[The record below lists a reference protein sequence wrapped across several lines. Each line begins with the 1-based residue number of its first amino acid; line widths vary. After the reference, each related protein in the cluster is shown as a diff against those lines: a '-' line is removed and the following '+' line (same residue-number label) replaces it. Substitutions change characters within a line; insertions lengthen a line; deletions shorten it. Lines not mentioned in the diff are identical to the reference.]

1 MTHYWESPEAIEAY
15 KSVGLT
21 YQKTVWDYNYK
32 QFLEKTRESPEELNQ
47 KIILNVRRV
56 QSPFVDEKHNKDIED
71 EAVLSGE
78 KLREYITCDMLERR
92 VDALGNEHSFYRS
105 NLGLYPIP
113 IPRYRMTKD
122 DMGYEKRVT
131 AGTMGDRKGYSI
143 LFTKENV
150 DKLLKKGGITSEDPK
165 ELAKQ
170 DMMRQQVAS
179 KVKAAINVRSANER
193 TKFSVQIE
201 GEQRKYSVHSFKDW
215 KEGTFEELYNLGH
228 ANVTKDEWERLRAVR
243 DVASAQR
250 LGANQDT
257 LDKVND
263 QIDKYRS
270 GEELYK

>member
-1 MTHYWESPEAIEAY
+1 MTHYRESPEAIEAY

-78 KLREYITCDMLERR
+78 KLREYITCDILERR

-170 DMMRQQVAS
+170 DMKRQQVAN

-250 LGANQDT
+250 LGANHDT

>member
-1 MTHYWESPEAIEAY
+1 M
-15 KSVGLT
+15 K
-21 YQKTVWDYNYK
+21 
-32 QFLEKTRESPEELNQ
+32 
-47 KIILNVRRV
+47 
-56 QSPFVDEKHNKDIED
+56 
-71 EAVLSGE
+71 
-78 KLREYITCDMLERR
+78 
-92 VDALGNEHSFYRS
+92 
-105 NLGLYPIP
+105 
-113 IPRYRMTKD
+113 
-122 DMGYEKRVT
+122 
-131 AGTMGDRKGYSI
+131 
-143 LFTKENV
+143 
-150 DKLLKKGGITSEDPK
+150 
-165 ELAKQ
+165 
-170 DMMRQQVAS
+170 RQQVAS

-243 DVASAQR
+243 DVASVQR

>member
-1 MTHYWESPEAIEAY
+1 
-15 KSVGLT
+15 
-21 YQKTVWDYNYK
+21 
-32 QFLEKTRESPEELNQ
+32 
-47 KIILNVRRV
+47 
-56 QSPFVDEKHNKDIED
+56 
-71 EAVLSGE
+71 
-78 KLREYITCDMLERR
+78 
-92 VDALGNEHSFYRS
+92 
-105 NLGLYPIP
+105 
-113 IPRYRMTKD
+113 
-122 DMGYEKRVT
+122 MGYEKRVT

-170 DMMRQQVAS
+170 DMKRQQVAN

-201 GEQRKYSVHSFKDW
+201 CEQRKYSVHSFKDW

-250 LGANQDT
+250 LGANHDT

>member
-1 MTHYWESPEAIEAY
+1 
-15 KSVGLT
+15 
-21 YQKTVWDYNYK
+21 
-32 QFLEKTRESPEELNQ
+32 
-47 KIILNVRRV
+47 
-56 QSPFVDEKHNKDIED
+56 
-71 EAVLSGE
+71 
-78 KLREYITCDMLERR
+78 
-92 VDALGNEHSFYRS
+92 
-105 NLGLYPIP
+105 
-113 IPRYRMTKD
+113 MTKD

-257 LDKVND
+257 LYKVND

>member
-78 KLREYITCDMLERR
+78 KLREYITCDILERR

-113 IPRYRMTKD
+113 IPRYRMTK
-122 DMGYEKRVT
+122 EIWAT
-131 AGTMGDRKGYSI
+131 
-143 LFTKENV
+143 
-150 DKLLKKGGITSEDPK
+150 KKG
-165 ELAKQ
+165 
-170 DMMRQQVAS
+170 
-179 KVKAAINVRSANER
+179 
-193 TKFSVQIE
+193 
-201 GEQRKYSVHSFKDW
+201 
-215 KEGTFEELYNLGH
+215 
-228 ANVTKDEWERLRAVR
+228 
-243 DVASAQR
+243 
-250 LGANQDT
+250 
-257 LDKVND
+257 
-263 QIDKYRS
+263 
-270 GEELYK
+270 

>member
-1 MTHYWESPEAIEAY
+1 
-15 KSVGLT
+15 
-21 YQKTVWDYNYK
+21 
-32 QFLEKTRESPEELNQ
+32 
-47 KIILNVRRV
+47 
-56 QSPFVDEKHNKDIED
+56 
-71 EAVLSGE
+71 
-78 KLREYITCDMLERR
+78 
-92 VDALGNEHSFYRS
+92 
-105 NLGLYPIP
+105 
-113 IPRYRMTKD
+113 MTKD

-170 DMMRQQVAS
+170 DMKRQQVAN